1 VKKLATSAAARKA
14 IERHEERGKRFE
26 FLKER
31 LARVDVEEVWAELE
45 DGLTLGDGR
54 KNPEKV
60 ARALDECDGALRR
73 AGMILQ
79 AAIEELEEFDL
90 HYRAAFSEWEAH
102 ARETLERAKRE
113 KRWSGMVTNDQVENW
128 IARNIADYRR
138 WKEARRSLE
147 RNRNLAKQMFAA
159 WESRAASLRKQ
170 ADVAIS
176 RRGVDPNLLDRRGKR
191 RRRDEDEGENDA
203 PE

>member
-1 VKKLATSAAARKA
+1 VKKLATSPAARKA
-14 IERHEERGKRFE
+14 IERHEERAKRFE

-31 LARVDVEEVWAELE
+31 LARVDIEEVWAGLE

-54 KNPEKV
+54 RNPEKV

-90 HYRAAFSEWEAH
+90 HYRAAYSEWEAH
-102 ARETLERAKRE
+102 ARATLERAKRE
-113 KRWSGMVTNDQVENW
+113 KRFSGMVTNDQVENW
-128 IARNIADYRR
+128 VARNIADYRR
-138 WKEARRSLE
+138 WKEARRALE

-170 ADVAIS
+170 ADIAIS
-176 RRGVDPNLLDRRGKR
+176 RRGVDPNMLDRRGKR
-191 RRRDEDEGENDA
+191 RRRSEEGDEDGTE
-203 PE
+203 